1 VAGWLWIRVRASV
14 TDASAF
20 YRRQPGFMRWMN
32 NDAFRLRILIDHP
45 RSDPNQS
52 GTSTPVSA
60 APPYPGREA
69 SREPSP
75 VPEVVPSRA
84 PSVISAVSR
93 GPSVA
98 PSDASSISYYVPEY
112 FFPVNG
118 GASQNDDDET
128 QSQVDEEEHGDL
140 DEESSEGGS
149 IPGSVLAEILEGRVE
164 YREVD
169 EVSERG
175 GVLSSG
181 IYDSFGFP
189 LWFFSSPVLVILQRI
204 I

>member
-1 VAGWLWIRVRASV
+1 VRASV

-20 YRRQPGFMRWMN
+20 YRRQPGFMRWMH

-45 RSDPNQS
+45 HSDSDQS

-60 APPYPGREA
+60 APPYPGHEA

-75 VPEVVPSRA
+75 VPEAVPSRA
-84 PSVISAVSR
+84 PSVVSAVSR

-98 PSDASSISYYVPEY
+98 PSDGSSISYFVPEY

-118 GASQNDDDET
+118 GTSQNDDDET
-128 QSQVDEEEHGDL
+128 QSQVDEEEWNRAHGDP

-149 IPGSVLAEILEGRVE
+149 IPGSVLAEILEGHVE

-175 GVLSSG
+175 GALSSG

-189 LWFFSSPVLVILQRI
+189 L
-204 I
+204 